1 VQRII
6 PMIGLLAFLAGPRA
20 MQTHAQSPTQTA
32 PPDAS
37 KDLAAL
43 PIDGVAARIEDD
55 VILESE
61 VRELAAFQVL
71 SDGQAKPRNELLRE
85 LADQWIV
92 RGEANTAKF
101 PFPSADE
108 VENAYRQFVKQF
120 PALEE
125 FQKRLAAVDL
135 TEAAVK
141 RILAQQLY
149 LAHFLDY
156 RFRAAAQIDSKEVEK
171 YYNQEF
177 APQLKARNET
187 VPPLDDVEDTIRE
200 VLVQRAINDR
210 AEKWLEDT
218 RQRLRID
225 IITDRSSS

>member
-1 VQRII
+1 VE
-6 PMIGLLAFLAGPRA
+6 
-20 MQTHAQSPTQTA
+20 
-32 PPDAS
+32 
-37 KDLAAL
+37 L

-61 VRELAAFQVL
+61 VRELGAFQVL
-71 SDGQAKPRNELLRE
+71 SDGQAKPRNELIRE

-101 PFPSADE
+101 PFPSSE
-108 VENAYRQFVKQF
+108 EIENAYQQFVKQF
-120 PALEE
+120 PAPEE
-125 FQKRLAAVDL
+125 FQKRLASADL

-156 RFRAAAQIDSKEVEK
+156 RFRAAAQVDGKQIEK
-171 YYNQEF
+171 YYNEEF
-177 APQLKARNET
+177 APQLKALDEP

-200 VLVQRAINDR
+200 VLIQRAITGR
-210 AEKWLEDT
+210 AEKWLDDT

-225 IITDRSSS
+225 IVTDRSPS

>member
-6 PMIGLLAFLAGPRA
+6 SMIGLLAFLAGPRA
-20 MQTHAQSPTQTA
+20 MQIHAQSPAQTA

-120 PALEE
+120 PSLEE

-156 RFRAAAQIDSKEVEK
+156 RFRAAAQIDNKEVEK
-171 YYNQEF
+171 YYNEEF
-177 APQLKARNET
+177 APQLKARNEN